1 MYDFYLL
8 WYLNQN
14 YCRQKFWTL
23 SWVKKSWD
31 LHIASSRPFMQY
43 LKVKVIRCNVIFRWW
58 RVDDD
63 TSKTNN
69 SKKSYY
75 RINFCKLYSMK
86 KYFSYYQCFLLSV
99 LSLHQMIACTL
110 LLLPKIIFFFCFNLR
125 VWCLL
130 AVLNIIKLWAIRESW
145 NVCILNHTS
154 H

>member
-69 SKKSYY
+69 SKKTHYH
-75 RINFCKLYSMK
+75 INFVNYILWRNT
-86 KYFSYYQCFLLSV
+86 FSVLLMFFVIRVIIAPNDSVYIITTSKDNFLLLFQLKGIVS
-99 LSLHQMIACTL
+99 
-110 LLLPKIIFFFCFNLR
+110 
-125 VWCLL
+125 
-130 AVLNIIKLWAIRESW
+130 
-145 NVCILNHTS
+145 TS
-154 H
+154 ST